1 MTDFNSLPK
10 QPPYCSALIARAVN
24 PINKYLIPAK
34 KGLSIV
40 TQKVFI
46 VWNTD
51 DNMFVG
57 VFNDRE
63 LAIAACYSDGC
74 GVGPAILNE
83 VGPKEEVDWPG
94 FWFPRME
101 EEPIETLQKIHREA
115 GGEAMVAETPQETG
129 IDSSEYILYLNGRMY
144 PKELFERG
152 PSREFLV
159 SVLRGNDGECPHPE
173 PETERYTDVISDGG
187 MDPRNEWK
195 APEGWNSPVVFCP
208 NMPEI
213 ELEDGPEEKPCHQET
228 IDFLLKRPDDSL
240 DQPIDMADKKPEP
253 FYKTIDRRKKP

>member
-46 VWNTD
+46 VWDTD

-57 VFNDRE
+57 VFNDKE

-101 EEPIETLQKIHREA
+101 EEPVTKREPEF
-115 GGEAMVAETPQETG
+115 GEVAHP
-129 IDSSEYILYLNGRMY
+129 
-144 PKELFERG
+144 G

-159 SVLRGNDGECPHPE
+159 SVLRGNDEECPYPYPE
-173 PETERYTDVISDGG
+173 PETEGYTDIISDGG